1 MSLYDHRYDVFP
13 QTRAV
18 LRQRKWYNWRDDT
31 YHSLVP
37 PEVSI
42 TGPIYT
48 SIAYAFNTAAE
59 AAEIFSGERQG
70 YAYPR
75 ISRCSPTVETLAQK
89 LVELEI
95 KDEQLIP
102 GHDALLTTSGMSAI
116 TLVALTFAD
125 RGRSIV
131 SSPYLYGGTYH
142 LFEEFLPRLGI
153 ECIMI
158 DDPRSLDSWRNGIAR
173 AKNPVLLYA
182 EDDANPMLIKLN
194 NEEIA
199 KLAHSYGL
207 LYVCDRTIGTP
218 VLEKPLLTGTDI
230 VVHSLSKNIS
240 GHSNALGGAI
250 IGRKTLITQI
260 RESYFPVTGPV
271 MDARVADCILKGLE
285 TLEARVSQKVA
296 STKHVV
302 SLIKKHPR
310 IKRIYGPGGDLFA
323 FEIDGTLED
332 ARRVVEALK
341 LIAFAP
347 HLGDIQTLAIH
358 PASTTHSRIPKE
370 TREKLGITDTLI
382 RVSVGLESVY
392 DIAYDITSA
401 LNKLT

>member
-1 MSLYDHRYDVFP
+1 M
-13 QTRAV
+13 
-18 LRQRKWYNWRDDT
+18 RQRKWYNWRDNKF
-31 YHSLVP
+31 HSLVP
-37 PEVSI
+37 PEQGL

-48 SIAYAFNTAAE
+48 SIAYAFNTAQE
-59 AAEIFSGERQG
+59 AAEIFSGERSG

-75 ISRCSPTVETLAQK
+75 ISRGSPTIDTLAQK
-89 LVELEI
+89 LVELELE
-95 KDEQLIP
+95 DRQLTSEY
-102 GHDALLTTSGMSAI
+102 DALLTASGMSAI

-158 DDPRSLDSWRNGIAR
+158 DDPCSLDSWRKGIAK
-173 AKNPVLLYA
+173 AKHPALLYA

-194 NEEIA
+194 NEAIQE
-199 KLAHSYGL
+199 LAHSHGL
-207 LYVCDRTIGTP
+207 LYACDRTIGTP
-218 VLEKPLLTGTDI
+218 VLEKPLLAGTDI
-230 VVHSLSKNIS
+230 VVHSLSKNMG
-240 GHSNALGGAI
+240 GHSHALGGAI
-250 IGRKTLITQI
+250 IGRKRLVTQI
-260 RESYFPVTGPV
+260 RESYFPVMGPV

-285 TLEARVSQKVA
+285 TLEPRILQKVTNA
-296 STKHVV
+296 KYVI
-302 SLIKKHPR
+302 SLIKNHPR
-310 IKRIYGPGGDLFA
+310 IKHIYGPGGDLFA
-323 FEIDGTLED
+323 FEINGTLED
-332 ARRVVEALK
+332 ARCVIESLE
-341 LIAFAP
+341 LIVFAP

-382 RVSVGLESVY
+382 RVSIGLESPY

-401 LNKLT
+401 LNGLT